1 MQVIRM
7 YHTLLGADGFRK
19 VLSVLALL
27 VRSYQILTQLL
38 TIYKR
43 GWTFTLSAMTAK
55 LSRATASAPLWQAI
69 AGEKK
74 IRALIEPQ

>member
-19 VLSVLALL
+19 VLRVLALL
-27 VRSYQILTQLL
+27 VRNYQILTQLL
-38 TIYKR
+38 TIRKR
-43 GWTFTLSAMTAK
+43 GWTFTLSVMTAK

-69 AGEKK
+69 AVKK
-74 IRALIEPQ
+74 KKEH